1 MDDGCLGILIIGIM
15 LLLIAAI
22 VVITVSSNIALS
34 EGDYTETLLT
44 IDYIAA
50 MSNNNSQISG
60 SFFLGSGTIGETA
73 YYVYMVR
80 SATGGLTME
89 RTDASICT
97 IYETNEA
104 ARIELVRWRSNKWPY
119 VQELHY
125 NIYVPEGSIWYGY
138 EIDVRK

>member
-1 MDDGCLGILIIGIM
+1 MGNGCLEGLIVAIIM
-15 LLLIAAI
+15 LLIVAI
-22 VVITVSSNIALS
+22 VVATVNSNAAFS

-50 MSNNNSQISG
+50 MSNNSQISG

-80 SATGGLTME
+80 SANGGLTME

-104 ARIELVRWRSNKWPY
+104 ARVELVRWKSNKWPY

-138 EIDVRK
+138 EIDVRN